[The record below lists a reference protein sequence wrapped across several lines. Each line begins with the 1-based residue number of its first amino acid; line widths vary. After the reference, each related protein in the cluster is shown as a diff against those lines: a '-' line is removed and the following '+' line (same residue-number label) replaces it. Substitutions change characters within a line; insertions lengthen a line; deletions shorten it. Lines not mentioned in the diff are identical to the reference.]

1 MDAGGNSRMMLRTY
15 AHGVGVGRIGETE
28 TADISMDVEW
38 PSGKPATDSGWSWDD
53 LPDTPGVTILPG
65 GGSGIPGGAP
75 YSGKE
80 PAMVPT
86 QTAPSWLDKLFGG
99 DTSGSGGVLTTGGID
114 IGIPG
119 FGLGPEANIDYP
131 GREKLA
137 QMSNVILAIGA
148 LVLGVVVI
156 GQIRK

>member
-1 MDAGGNSRMMLRTY
+1 MMLRTY
-15 AHGVGVGRIGETE
+15 PHGVGRIGET
-28 TADISMDVEW
+28 ADIVADVNW
-38 PSGKPATDSGWSWDD
+38 PSDRPATDPGWSWDELPD
-53 LPDTPGVTILPG
+53 LPGGTILPS

-80 PAMVPT
+80 PARVPT

-99 DTSGSGGVLTTGGID
+99 GETSGSGVLPTGGID

-119 FGLGPEANIDYP
+119 FGMGPEVNVDTPLRDKIA
-131 GREKLA
+131 G
-137 QMSNVILAIGA
+137 MSSAILAIGA
-148 LVLGVVVI
+148 LILGVVVV